1 MLNKSIRKV
10 VLSLVI
16 TLLVCVPLFSDK
28 SSTIEQD
35 IKRYTL
41 QNGATLL
48 LLPRA
53 NAPIINCVSF
63 VNVGSVRERE
73 GITGISH
80 FLEHLAFKGTENIGT
95 TDYSSEQEWLQR
107 CEVLFDE
114 IRLERS
120 KGSDADE
127 SKLEKL
133 NKELQSA
140 MANANE
146 YVVDDEFS
154 RFFEMNGGEGLNA
167 ATSYEMTIYMV
178 NLPSNKLELWMLM
191 EADRFTNPVFRQLY
205 QEREVILEEK
215 RMTESSP
222 YTRLSQKFLENAFQE
237 HPYRNPIIGTEEDI
251 KSISNKEVRDYFE
264 EHYGAENLVFVIV
277 GDIEPDNVL
286 ELANRHLINIPKGEK
301 NRPLSVVE
309 PKQTEERRFV
319 VEDSAQPYMM
329 IGYKVPPGTHKDSKV
344 YNVIADILGQGRTSR
359 LYKVLV
365 EEKKMAVSAFS
376 YVGYPGRVFENLFVI
391 GVIPA
396 EGVSLEDCLVE
407 VENQVE
413 LLKEEMVT
421 DEELS
426 GVKKR
431 SIKSSINR
439 VKSGSGL
446 AFQLA
451 YYESLFDDYS
461 LLFKELEEIEQINKA
476 DLMRVMQ
483 KTFVPENRTI
493 GELKPKGG
501 R

>member
-1 MLNKSIRKV
+1 
-10 VLSLVI
+10 
-16 TLLVCVPLFSDK
+16 
-28 SSTIEQD
+28 
-35 IKRYTL
+35 
-41 QNGATLL
+41 
-48 LLPRA
+48 
-53 NAPIINCVSF
+53 
-63 VNVGSVRERE
+63 
-73 GITGISH
+73 
-80 FLEHLAFKGTENIGT
+80 
-95 TDYSSEQEWLQR
+95 EQEWLQR

-222 YTRLSQKFLENAFQE
+222 YTRFSQKFLENAFQE

-286 ELANRHLINIPKGEK
+286 ELANRHLISIPKGEK

-376 YVGYPGRVFENLFVI
+376 
-391 GVIPA
+391 
-396 EGVSLEDCLVE
+396 
-407 VENQVE
+407 
-413 LLKEEMVT
+413 
-421 DEELS
+421 
-426 GVKKR
+426 
-431 SIKSSINR
+431 
-439 VKSGSGL
+439 
-446 AFQLA
+446 
-451 YYESLFDDYS
+451 
-461 LLFKELEEIEQINKA
+461 
-476 DLMRVMQ
+476 
-483 KTFVPENRTI
+483 
-493 GELKPKGG
+493 
-501 R
+501 